1 MLRFHT
7 MIYIHVKNNAV
18 MHINLLKLV
27 DTVLEEK
34 EGSEL
39 GQNFSLK
46 ANVLLTEL
54 KCY

>member
-1 MLRFHT
+1 

-18 MHINLLKLV
+18 MYINLLKLD

>member
-1 MLRFHT
+1 

-18 MHINLLKLV
+18 MYINLLKLD

-34 EGSEL
+34 EGSGL

-54 KCY
+54 KR